1 MISFF
6 SFFVKLYLC
15 YHNLFI
21 WTFKKGLEFSFSAV
35 DLLSSWPEKSALP
48 TGRIDLI
55 LLNSHLPK
63 RSKYLKMEIEILPS
77 YEIQE
82 NQNSDTFCRY
92 ADLPNAHSWFCLLLQ
107 QHAFSS
113 LSSYFLKSKTKS
125 FLVLL
130 LVSELLTFGKG
141 NIKVDCWFG
150 NGRCIWS
157 SQHRAHWT
165 EVKLV

>member
-48 TGRIDLI
+48 TGQIDLI

-125 FLVLL
+125 FLVFIAGVRIVLGRVIL
-130 LVSELLTFGKG
+130 RLTADVGRHLAMVGVFGHH
-141 NIKVDCWFG
+141 NIE
-150 NGRCIWS
+150 
-157 SQHRAHWT
+157 HT
-165 EVKLV
+165 EQK